1 MECIDISIIQCPVQ
15 LDKDCIP
22 ALLPDHFFSMKFT
35 AGDKID
41 ILPTCNSTLNMFNVH
56 LCGFKFA
63 PRMQYNIFFQVF
75 KIAEE
80 KAFNRPIKYKLFYRY

>member
-1 MECIDISIIQCPVQ
+1 MQ
-15 LDKDCIP
+15 LDKDFIP
-22 ALLPDHFFSMKFT
+22 ALLPDKFLLMKFT

-63 PRMQYNIFFQVF
+63 PRMQYNIVFQVF

-80 KAFNRPIKYKLFYRY
+80 KAFNRPINY

>member
-1 MECIDISIIQCPVQ
+1 MQ

-22 ALLPDHFFSMKFT
+22 ALLPDHFFFNEIHR
-35 AGDKID
+35 GDKID

-63 PRMQYNIFFQVF
+63 PRMQYNIVFQVF

-80 KAFNRPIKYKLFYRY
+80 KAFNRPINY